1 MLEGIARSERALADG
16 KVVSYKDAKERM
28 SH

>member
-1 MLEGIARSERALADG
+1 MARGERALADG

-28 SH
+28 SKWLK